1 MSGGPYH
8 LPLTP
13 LYNVFCHWKK
23 HLTHDFAQ
31 TVQIPF
37 SDLRQPPANQIT
49 YDFCKCIAHAI
60 VGEWLLSLGE
70 ISCKQ
75 GYAQKNLLGFD
86 LVASRY
92 CSNLQCYSQMS
103 ANTCQLS
110 NQFLGLLISVLS
122 LLFVILFLFKFLLV
136 SSLVLVF
143 FHYSHMGGISQR

>member
-75 GYAQKNLLGFD
+75 GYAQK
-86 LVASRY
+86 
-92 CSNLQCYSQMS
+92 
-103 ANTCQLS
+103 
-110 NQFLGLLISVLS
+110 I
-122 LLFVILFLFKFLLV
+122 
-136 SSLVLVF
+136 SLVLIQSLADTAATYSVTPKCQQTHANFQISFWVCSFLFCLYYLLFFFYLNFYQFHHQFQSF